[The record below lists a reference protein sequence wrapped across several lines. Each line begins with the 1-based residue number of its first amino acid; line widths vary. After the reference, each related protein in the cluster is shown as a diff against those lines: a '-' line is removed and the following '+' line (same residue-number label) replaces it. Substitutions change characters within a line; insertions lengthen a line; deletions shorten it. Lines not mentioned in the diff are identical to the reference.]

1 MTRVPPAAH
10 ISAHHPAL
18 PFLAVAAGIASF
30 SVMDGLMKAASLAI
44 GAFSAMLWR
53 SLISSAVLA
62 PLWLARG
69 GHWPRGAVLRLHA
82 LRGLNSAAMATS
94 FFWALKYLPLAEGIA
109 ISFIAP
115 LIALYL
121 AAVMLGE
128 QVSARAVWA
137 SLLGLA
143 GVGVIAAARLSSGG
157 YSDQAALGIGAVL
170 FSAVLY
176 AWNLI
181 LQRQQAQLA
190 SPREVATFQALFTS
204 LFMAAAAPWLLQV
217 PALPI
222 AGTLAG
228 AALLATLSLMVLSW
242 GYARAETQVLLPLEY
257 TAFIWAA
264 LTGWLMFGEALTWP
278 AIAGAG
284 LIVIGCWIAARPKQR
299 GHTEQVGL

>member
-1 MTRVPPAAH
+1 MTRVPPA
-10 ISAHHPAL
+10 AHHPAL

-30 SVMDGLMKAASLAI
+30 SVMDGLMKAASLAV

-53 SLISSAVLA
+53 SLMSAAVLA

-69 GHWPRGAVLRLHA
+69 GHRPRGAVLRLHA

-94 FFWALKYLPLAEGIA
+94 FFWGLKYLPLAEAIA

-121 AAVMLGE
+121 AAVMLGDE
-128 QVSARAVWA
+128 VSARAVWA

-143 GVGVIAAARLSSGG
+143 GVSVIAAARLGDGG
-157 YSDQAALGIGAVL
+157 YSDQAVLGIGAVL

-181 LQRQQAQLA
+181 MQRQQALLA
-190 SPREVATFQALFTS
+190 NPREVATFQALFTS

-217 PALPI
+217 PALPV
-222 AGTLAG
+222 AGILAG
-228 AALLATLSLMVLSW
+228 AALLATLSLMILSW

-264 LTGWLMFGEALTWP
+264 LTGWLMFGEGLTWP
-278 AIAGAG
+278 TIAGAG
-284 LIVIGCWIAARPKQR
+284 LIVLGCWIAARP
-299 GHTEQVGL
+299 EQKSLPEQAGF